1 MNASPLVTTRRRWL
15 LFAVGAGLLAGVL
28 PVLIL
33 SSPLLVAA
41 LLSAVLV
48 GIVLLMGWPFS
59 AVAVLVVAPL
69 LTHYRIDIASVSVR
83 PEHVAV
89 LVVAL
94 LGGVQVFVQR
104 GRLRWPASV
113 WLALAWWAV
122 NMVAGGFF
130 SPLPSSGLQNGLRI
144 GASVLVFVL
153 MINLIPDRRQWWWAV
168 WLFLAMGV
176 AEAAF
181 GVFARVLYPTGVNLG
196 VQVAWNFTE
205 PIPYGTFE
213 EGNLFGSHVAS
224 WALLLLMLVM
234 VGRAVPSW
242 SAGRKAVLLLGLLV
256 LLLGLYLSL
265 SRAAWLMF
273 AAGAAL
279 IWVFHRRDRWHQGN
293 RLLLMAAAIP
303 FAVLL
308 VLEVAPHLP
317 SSWPFAER
325 IQSFL
330 SLASDATFSAR
341 LSDWSLALND
351 WRRQPL
357 TGWGPGSFYDLHGF
371 LRARPAWI
379 SNLSVRLLHE
389 TGILGMVA
397 FTTFVAALIL
407 PALRVVQRLS
417 RMEDRSALLGLS
429 IAYFVLLVIAYQST
443 DGIWLA
449 ASWVNAGLIASGTY
463 VLRQSN

>member
-1 MNASPLVTTRRRWL
+1 MNAPPMVSVRRRWL
-15 LFAVGAGLLAGVL
+15 LFAVGAGLLAGLV
-28 PVLIL
+28 PVLVL

-48 GIVLLMGWPFS
+48 GIVLMVGWPFS

-69 LTHYRIDIASVSVR
+69 LTHYRLDVASVSVR

-122 NMVAGGFF
+122 NMAAGAFF
-130 SPLPSSGLQNGLRI
+130 SPLPAGGLQNGLRI

-153 MINLIPDRRQWWWAV
+153 LINLIPDRRRWWWAV
-168 WLFLAMGV
+168 WLFLGMGV

-181 GVFARVLYPTGVNLG
+181 GVLARALYPAGINLG
-196 VQVAWNFTE
+196 VQVSWNFTE

-234 VGRAVPSW
+234 AGRALPW
-242 SAGRKAVLLLGLLV
+242 SARRKVVLFLGLLV

-279 IWVFHRRDRWHQGN
+279 IWIFHRRDRWHQSN
-293 RLLLMAAAIP
+293 RLLLMAAAVP
-303 FAVLL
+303 FVVLL
-308 VLEVAPHLP
+308 TLQVAPYLP

-325 IQSFL
+325 LQSFL
-330 SLASDATFSAR
+330 SLESDATFSAR

-357 TGWGPGSFYDLHGF
+357 TGRGPGSFSDLHGL

-379 SNLSVRLLHE
+379 SSLSVRLLQE
-389 TGILGMVA
+389 TGILGLVSFA
-397 FTTFVAALIL
+397 GFVAVLLL
-407 PALRVVQRLS
+407 PALRVVRRQP
-417 RMEDRSALLGLS
+417 RMEDRSALLGLI
-429 IAYFVLLVIAYQST
+429 IAYFVLLLIAYQST

-463 VLRQSN
+463 VLRQPN

>member
-1 MNASPLVTTRRRWL
+1 M
-15 LFAVGAGLLAGVL
+15 AGFL
-28 PVLIL
+28 PVLVL
-33 SSPLLVAA
+33 LSPLLVPA
-41 LLSAVLV
+41 LVSAVLV
-48 GIVLLMGWPFS
+48 GTVLVVGWPFS

-69 LTHYRIDIASVSVR
+69 LTHYRIDVASVSVR

-89 LVVAL
+89 LVIAL
-94 LGGVQVFVQR
+94 LGGIQVFMQR

-122 NMVAGGFF
+122 NMVAGAFF

-153 MINLIPDRRQWWWAV
+153 MVNLIPDRRQWWWAV

-181 GVFARVLYPTGVNLG
+181 GVLARALYPAGVNLG

-224 WALLLLMLVM
+224 WALLLLMLIM
-234 VGRAVPSW
+234 AGRAVSW
-242 SAGRKAVLLLGLLV
+242 SARRKVVLLLGLLV

-273 AAGAAL
+273 VAGAAL
-279 IWVFHRRDRWHQGN
+279 IWVFHRRDRWHQSN
-293 RLLLMAAAIP
+293 RLLLVAAAVP
-303 FAVLL
+303 FVVLL
-308 VLEVAPHLP
+308 TLEVAPHLP

-325 IQSFL
+325 LQSFL
-330 SLASDATFSAR
+330 SLESDATFSAR

-357 TGWGPGSFYDLHGF
+357 TGWGPGSFFDLHGV
-371 LRARPAWI
+371 LRSNPAWI

-389 TGILGMVA
+389 TGVLGIVS
-397 FTTFVAALIL
+397 FTGFVAALLL
-407 PALRVVQRLS
+407 PALEVVRRQV
-417 RMEDRSALLGLS
+417 RMEDRSALLGLI
-429 IAYFVLLVIAYQST
+429 IAYFVLLLIAYQST

-463 VLRQSN
+463 VLRQPN

>member
-1 MNASPLVTTRRRWL
+1 MNTSSLVTTRRRWL
-15 LFAVGAGLLAGVL
+15 LFAIGAGLLAGIL
-28 PVLIL
+28 PVLVL

-41 LLSAVLV
+41 LMSAVLV
-48 GIVLLMGWPFS
+48 GTVLVVGWPFS

-69 LTHYRIDIASVSVR
+69 LTHYRIDVASVSVR

-122 NMVAGGFF
+122 NMLAGAFF
-130 SPLPSSGLQNGLRI
+130 SPLPSIGLQNGLRI
-144 GASVLVFVL
+144 GASVLAFVL

-181 GVFARVLYPTGVNLG
+181 GVLARALYPAGVNLG

-234 VGRAVPSW
+234 AGRVLPW
-242 SAGRKAVLLLGLLV
+242 SARRKIVLLLGLLV

-273 AAGAAL
+273 VAGVAL
-279 IWVFHRRDRWHQGN
+279 IWVFHRRDRWHQSN
-293 RLLLMAAAIP
+293 RLLLVAAAVP
-303 FAVLL
+303 FVVLL
-308 VLEVAPHLP
+308 TLEVAPHLP

-325 IQSFL
+325 LQSFL
-330 SLASDATFSAR
+330 SLESDATFSAR

-357 TGWGPGSFYDLHGF
+357 TGWGPGSFFDLHGV

-379 SNLSVRLLHE
+379 SNLSVRLLQE
-389 TGILGMVA
+389 TGILGMVSFA
-397 FTTFVAALIL
+397 GFVAALLL
-407 PALRVVQRLS
+407 PAIGVVRRQVK
-417 RMEDRSALLGLS
+417 MEDRSALLGLT
-429 IAYFVLLVIAYQST
+429 IAYFVLLLIAYQST

-463 VLRQSN
+463 VLRQPN

>member
-15 LFAVGAGLLAGVL
+15 LFAVGAGLLAGFL
-28 PVLIL
+28 PVLVL
-33 SSPLLVAA
+33 SSPMLVAA
-41 LLSAVLV
+41 LVGAVLV
-48 GIVLLMGWPFS
+48 GTVLVVGWPFS

-69 LTHYRIDIASVSVR
+69 LTHYRIDVASVSVR

-122 NMVAGGFF
+122 NMLAGAFF
-130 SPLPSSGLQNGLRI
+130 SPLLSFGLQNGLRI
-144 GASVLVFVL
+144 GASVLAFVL

-181 GVFARVLYPTGVNLG
+181 GLLARALYPAGVNLG

-213 EGNLFGSHVAS
+213 EGNLFGSHVAA
-224 WALLLLMLVM
+224 WALLLLMLIM
-234 VGRAVPSW
+234 AGRALPW
-242 SAGRKAVLLLGLLV
+242 SARRKVVLLLGLFV

-273 AAGAAL
+273 VAGAAL
-279 IWVFHRRDRWHQGN
+279 IWVFHRRDRWHQSN
-293 RLLLMAAAIP
+293 RLLLVAAAVP
-303 FAVLL
+303 FFVLL
-308 VLEVAPHLP
+308 TLEVAPHLP

-325 IQSFL
+325 LQSFL
-330 SLASDATFSAR
+330 SLESDATFSAR

-357 TGWGPGSFYDLHGF
+357 TGWGPGSFFDLHGV

-379 SNLSVRLLHE
+379 SNLSVRLLQE
-389 TGILGMVA
+389 TGILGMVSFA
-397 FTTFVAALIL
+397 SFVAALLL
-407 PALRVVQRLS
+407 PALRVVRRQVK
-417 RMEDRSALLGLS
+417 MEDRSALLGLT
-429 IAYFVLLVIAYQST
+429 IAYFVLLLIAYQST

-463 VLRQSN
+463 VLRQPN